1 MSKRQPNKRR
11 DTVPKR
17 GDFVRAWDRVIDAWG
32 DEADRLDAWRNADAS
47 LIPDFVPRSYGTRGK
62 KHRKEIRS
70 ETKSKPNK
78 RP

>member
-1 MSKRQPNKRR
+1 MSNRHPKRR

-17 GDFVRAWDRVIDAWG
+17 KNWDRIIDAWG

-47 LIPDFVPRSYGTRGK
+47 LIPDFVPRSYGIRGK

-70 ETKSKPNK
+70 KAKPKPSK